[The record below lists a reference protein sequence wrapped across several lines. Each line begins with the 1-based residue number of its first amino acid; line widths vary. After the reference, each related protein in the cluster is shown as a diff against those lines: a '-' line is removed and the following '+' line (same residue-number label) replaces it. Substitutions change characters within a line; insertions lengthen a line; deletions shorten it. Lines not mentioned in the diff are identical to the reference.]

1 MAYFNVTCGALVIV
15 RVMDAVAGVA
25 ADILD
30 DLIHFRLPPNVFAA
44 HAAES
49 ILPGSKPDY

>member
-1 MAYFNVTCGALVIV
+1 VTCGALVIV